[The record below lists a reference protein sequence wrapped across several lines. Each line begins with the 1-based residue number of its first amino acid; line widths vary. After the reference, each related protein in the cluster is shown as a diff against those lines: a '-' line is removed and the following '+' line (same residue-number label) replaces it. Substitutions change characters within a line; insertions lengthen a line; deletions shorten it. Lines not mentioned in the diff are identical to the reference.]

1 MAATPD
7 CPSVWFSKVMVW
19 ISPHCQFAGSLP
31 WVWVRASTAAAN
43 WQWGDVHTITF
54 ENQTLGQSGVSAVEW
69 LFNRGPYPVS
79 GSTSVVNATSW
90 GTQDLAPAR
99 TGDYAAGDDA
109 TGGDSGEPG
118 GASGGSNADP
128 DGEPG
133 PAAAPVVALPS
144 QRMAVDLSDLSAS
157 RSGHTTGQSGHAFH
171 EHYGD
176 MIDLWLGVRYHPMLW
191 AVCYAHLRAHETK
204 ASVVWRIL

>member
-90 GTQDLAPAR
+90 GTPDLAPAR
-99 TGDYAAGDDA
+99 TGDDAAGD
-109 TGGDSGEPG
+109 
-118 GASGGSNADP
+118 
-128 DGEPG
+128 PG

-144 QRMAVDLSDLSAS
+144 QRMVVDLSDLSAS
-157 RSGHTTGQSGHAFH
+157 RSGHTTGQSGHAF
-171 EHYGD
+171 
-176 MIDLWLGVRYHPMLW
+176 
-191 AVCYAHLRAHETK
+191 
-204 ASVVWRIL
+204 

>member
-43 WQWGDVHTITF
+43 WQWGDVHTTTS

-99 TGDYAAGDDA
+99 TGGDAAGD
-109 TGGDSGEPG
+109 
-118 GASGGSNADP
+118 
-128 DGEPG
+128 PG

-144 QRMAVDLSDLSAS
+144 QRMVVDLSDLSAS

-171 EHYGD
+171 EHYDD

-191 AVCYAHLRAHETK
+191 AVSYTHLRAHETK
-204 ASVVWRIL
+204 ANLVCRLL

>member
-90 GTQDLAPAR
+90 GTQDLPRPARETTRRANRVPLPLRWWHSPPCAWWWTWATYPHPAPA
-99 TGDYAAGDDA
+99 TPPANPA
-109 TGGDSGEPG
+109 T
-118 GASGGSNADP
+118 
-128 DGEPG
+128 
-133 PAAAPVVALPS
+133 PS
-144 QRMAVDLSDLSAS
+144 TN
-157 RSGHTTGQSGHAFH
+157 TTA
-171 EHYGD
+171 
-176 MIDLWLGVRYHPMLW
+176 
-191 AVCYAHLRAHETK
+191 T
-204 ASVVWRIL
+204 